1 MRRKYVDYMPL
12 HWIDGN
18 ILYFPPEGKSE
29 AAAQVVNRATWR
41 QYHISR
47 SYFNTRTF
55 SRKDAERKTTELRK
69 QEEQEAGE
77 STDTSDLPHSSR
89 RLPSGKSPRKSR
101 RKKSTMSK
109 PPSAPKITTL
119 NSRRKLL
126 LKPPPSL
133 CLLDK
138 GNKKRLPSSPTT
150 SEDEERD
157 PSWKQPVTKI
167 IRKKRQFQPMD
178 MAPTGV
184 VFGEEPETSATSSA
198 VQLQQQSVTMAT
210 PMTGRQ
216 HSEVTTSPAVQLQQQ
231 SVTKATPTTG
241 RQHSEVTTSPAVQ
254 LQQQSVTTATPT
266 TGRQHLEITT
276 SPAVQLPQ
284 QSVTTATPMTEP
296 QQQAPTSAGLAQVL
310 HQLTKISRQLDNFSN
325 QFADVKQR
333 MVAMEK
339 LFHERLESSS
349 DGTVA
354 EVLAP
359 AVGGEQLNDE
369 ERCILRRNPLVTND
383 QQWEEL
389 EATLVDSGRHG
400 AFFRALVRTITERI
414 IDRSD
419 AHKTANATLRAL
431 VAESYLAER
440 VTMAGYKKCKIL
452 QYFGLCYVPDC
463 DVFPI

>member
-89 RLPSGKSPRKSR
+89 RLPSGKSPRKSP

-216 HSEVTTSPAVQLQQQ
+216 HL
-231 SVTKATPTTG
+231 
-241 RQHSEVTTSPAVQ
+241 EVTTSPAVQ

-452 QYFGLCYVPDC
+452 QYCGLCYVPDC

>member
-1 MRRKYVDYMPL
+1 MPL

-89 RLPSGKSPRKSR
+89 RLPSGKSPRKSP

-184 VFGEEPETSATSSA
+184 VFAEEPETSATSSA

-216 HSEVTTSPAVQLQQQ
+216 HLEVTTSPAVQLQQQ
-231 SVTKATPTTG
+231 SVTTATPTTG

-254 LQQQSVTTATPT
+254 LQQQSVTTLTPT
-266 TGRQHLEITT
+266 TGRQHSEITT

-452 QYFGLCYVPDC
+452 QYCGLCYVPDC

>member
-89 RLPSGKSPRKSR
+89 RLPSGKSPRKSP

-184 VFGEEPETSATSSA
+184 VFAEEPETSATSSA

-231 SVTKATPTTG
+231 SVTTLTPTTG
-241 RQHSEVTTSPAVQ
+241 RQHS
-254 LQQQSVTTATPT
+254 
-266 TGRQHLEITT
+266 EITT

>member
-1 MRRKYVDYMPL
+1 
-12 HWIDGN
+12 
-18 ILYFPPEGKSE
+18 
-29 AAAQVVNRATWR
+29 
-41 QYHISR
+41 
-47 SYFNTRTF
+47 
-55 SRKDAERKTTELRK
+55 
-69 QEEQEAGE
+69 
-77 STDTSDLPHSSR
+77 
-89 RLPSGKSPRKSR
+89 
-101 RKKSTMSK
+101 
-109 PPSAPKITTL
+109 
-119 NSRRKLL
+119 
-126 LKPPPSL
+126 
-133 CLLDK
+133 
-138 GNKKRLPSSPTT
+138 
-150 SEDEERD
+150 
-157 PSWKQPVTKI
+157 
-167 IRKKRQFQPMD
+167 MD

-184 VFGEEPETSATSSA
+184 VFAEEPETSATSSA

-241 RQHSEVTTSPAVQ
+241 RQHLEVTTSPAVQ

-266 TGRQHLEITT
+266 TGRQHSEVTTSPAVQLQQQSVTTLTPTTGRQHSEITT

-452 QYFGLCYVPDC
+452 QYCGLCYVPDC

>member
-89 RLPSGKSPRKSR
+89 RLPSGKSPRKSP

-109 PPSAPKITTL
+109 PPSAPKITKH

-138 GNKKRLPSSPTT
+138 GNKKRLHSSPTT

-167 IRKKRQFQPMD
+167 ISKKRQFQPMD

-184 VFGEEPETSATSSA
+184 VFAEEPDTSA
-198 VQLQQQSVTMAT
+198 
-210 PMTGRQ
+210 
-216 HSEVTTSPAVQLQQQ
+216 TSPAVQLQQQ
-231 SVTKATPTTG
+231 SVT
-241 RQHSEVTTSPAVQ
+241 V
-254 LQQQSVTTATPT
+254 
-266 TGRQHLEITT
+266 
-276 SPAVQLPQ
+276 
-284 QSVTTATPMTEP
+284 ATPMTEP

-333 MVAMEK
+333 MVAMER

>member
-89 RLPSGKSPRKSR
+89 RLPSGKSPRKSP

-184 VFGEEPETSATSSA
+184 VFAEEPETSATSSA

-216 HSEVTTSPAVQLQQQ
+216 HL
-231 SVTKATPTTG
+231 
-241 RQHSEVTTSPAVQ
+241 EVTTSPAVQ
-254 LQQQSVTTATPT
+254 LQQQSVTTLTPT
-266 TGRQHLEITT
+266 TGRQHSEITT

-452 QYFGLCYVPDC
+452 QYCGLCYVPDC

>member
-1 MRRKYVDYMPL
+1 MVCPVHIYSIYICMTIIFVNIPDSRYICSQPLPTDVYCVCFQQQQQRVEFVTVSYRDNVMRRKYVDYMPL
-12 HWIDGN
+12 HWIDGD

-41 QYHISR
+41 KYHISR

-55 SRKDAERKTTELRK
+55 SRNDAEQKTNKLRK

-77 STDTSDLPHSSR
+77 STDTSDLAHSSR
-89 RLPSGKSPRKSR
+89 RLPYGKSPRKSPR
-101 RKKSTMSK
+101 IKSTMSK
-109 PPSAPKITTL
+109 PPSAPKMTAL

-138 GNKKRLPSSPTT
+138 GNKKRLRSSPTT
-150 SEDEERD
+150 SEDEEQD
-157 PSWKQPVTKI
+157 PSWKQPVAKI
-167 IRKKRQFQPMD
+167 VRKKRQFQPMD
-178 MAPTGV
+178 LTPTEV
-184 VFGEEPETSATSSA
+184 VFAEEPETSTTSPE
-198 VQLQQQSVTMAT
+198 VQLPQQSVTTAT
-210 PMTGRQ
+210 PMTCRQ
-216 HSEVTTSPAVQLQQQ
+216 HSEVTTSPAVQL
-231 SVTKATPTTG
+231 
-241 RQHSEVTTSPAVQ
+241 
-254 LQQQSVTTATPT
+254 
-266 TGRQHLEITT
+266 
-276 SPAVQLPQ
+276 PQ
-284 QSVTTATPMTEP
+284 QSLTTATPMTEP

-333 MVAMEK
+333 MVTMEK
-339 LFHERLESSS
+339 LFHERLQSSS
-349 DGTVA
+349 EATVA
-354 EVLAP
+354 EVLTP
-359 AVGGEQLNDE
+359 AVGGEQLDDE

-389 EATLVDSGRHG
+389 EAILVDSGRHG
-400 AFFRALVRTITERI
+400 AFFHALVRTITERI

-452 QYFGLCYVPDC
+452 QYFGFLLCT
-463 DVFPI
+463 